1 MPEYKPLT
9 QAEKDAILARHHQI
23 VDQFNEV
30 EIVPGLMANGELT
43 LGENIADHGGVSVA
57 WTALHNALNGEVPAP
72 IDGFTAEQRFFL
84 GYARVWAQNITDEE
98 KARLTKLDVHSL
110 GNNRVN
116 VTLRNFGYF
125 FDAFGIQEG
134 DAMWRPEAERV
145 HIW

>member
-1 MPEYKPLT
+1 V
-9 QAEKDAILARHHQI
+9 EKTKVL

-30 EIVPGLMANGELT
+30 EIVPGLMANGALT

-57 WTALHNALNGEVPAP
+57 WTALHNALGDQVPAP

-134 DAMWRPEAERV
+134 DAMWRPESERV
-145 HIW
+145 LIW

>member
-1 MPEYKPLT
+1 MAKT
-9 QAEKDAILARHHQI
+9 QVL

-30 EIVPGLMANGELT
+30 DILPGVKANGKLT

-57 WTALHNALNGEVPAP
+57 WTAYHNSLGGTVPAP
-72 IDGFTAEQRFFL
+72 IDGLTADQRFFL
-84 GYARVWAQNITDEE
+84 GYARVWGQNITDEE

-116 VTLRNFGYF
+116 VTLRNFDSF
-125 FDAFGIQEG
+125 FEAFGIKEG